1 MSVWAKDL
9 TDESKKPIYATYSA
23 HFRKY
28 YKMGRDILIQ
38 LVKETGITN
47 NPYILPTWILADR
60 LVKASIISR
69 ESLE

>member
-1 MSVWAKDL
+1 MSVWCKDL
-9 TDESKKPIYATYSA
+9 TNESKKPIYATYSA
-23 HFRKY
+23 HFRRF

-38 LVKETGITN
+38 LVKEAGITN
-47 NPYILPTWILADR
+47 NPYILPTCILADR

>member
-1 MSVWAKDL
+1 MSFYAKDL
-9 TDESKKPIYATYSA
+9 TDDSKKPIYATYSA

-28 YKMGRDILIQ
+28 FKLGRDILIQ
-38 LVKETGITN
+38 LAKETGITN